1 MLEAA
6 PTEVTLEIGEV
17 VAAID
22 ACLDAIQSCTSCADE
37 SLAEDDVKD
46 LRLNIALCES
56 CADTCTVTARSL
68 SRPSHWD
75 HVVVHELLRACVRT
89 CTSCA
94 EECERHAQ
102 HHRHCAICAR
112 TCRACQ
118 RACTDLLETEAL
130 RQLEKLAGG

>member
-6 PTEVTLEIGEV
+6 PTEVTLDIGELV
-17 VAAID
+17 VAIE
-22 ACLDAIQSCTSCADE
+22 ACLEALQACTACADE

-46 LRLNIALCES
+46 LRVCIALCEL
-56 CADTCTVTARSL
+56 CADTCTVTARAL
-68 SRPSHWD
+68 SRPSHRD
-75 HVVVHELLRACVRT
+75 HAVIHGLVRACLGT

-112 TCRACQ
+112 TCRLCE
-118 RACTDLLETEAL
+118 RACTELLETEAL
-130 RQLEKLAGG
+130 QQLQNLAGG